1 MIEMLT
7 DLSCPHCDGE
17 LIELDCEIP
26 SGHTHQCEGCGALY
40 SPYGGD

>member
-7 DLSCPHCDGE
+7 DLSCPYCDGE

-26 SGHTHQCEGCGALY
+26 SGDTHQCEECGVLCA
-40 SPYGGD
+40 PFGR